1 MSISISRSLA
11 LDYHGDN
18 VGTPADQISKRIAN
32 IVDLMDGIEQRNKA
46 PSTLVTEE
54 QIRILRS
61 MIGGSGNTV
70 SVKLSP
76 PLNTECGMLAIGE
89 SKTHACLEE
98 VCRHIIDNILVPSR
112 GEIRLQAV
120 IRQQYEVG
128 YHVLGDIKGLDEN
141 LMLDCVRMYMAM
153 RCVLHA
159 PFQSVGDV
167 YEPSL
172 EEGSFMELLPRMP
185 KPVKFVD
192 PIIVSIGGYADIIE
206 TLTGAGGPLAGSDVL
221 NSTRDPTDLGIQLYK
236 ARLLRDYRSCT
247 LVLVMG
253 DDTEGVITTSLSE
266 LRKMHWTP
274 SSLICVSPVDSMDVG
289 SPCGATW
296 LSSGESS
303 SDLRSRMS
311 ALMEHGVIHS
321 DVRVLSLLKSPYL
334 DVLMLAYPG
343 LDKIASDIC
352 SMSDSEEVIHH
363 VSGHI
368 LDPVPADSLYPDMVR
383 AVRSVVLNMSN
394 ST

>member
-1 MSISISRSLA
+1 MQVRLIGDPSQLTYNGIRDPGKLKEFILTDVLTFFVHRRVSNLFHSKGGDDDRRNKFREMSISISRSLA

-192 PIIVSIGGYADIIE
+192 PIIVSIGGYADI
-206 TLTGAGGPLAGSDVL
+206 TLKFHAEEAP
-221 NSTRDPTDLGIQLYK
+221 
-236 ARLLRDYRSCT
+236 
-247 LVLVMG
+247 
-253 DDTEGVITTSLSE
+253 EGV
-266 LRKMHWTP
+266 LRIRDEM
-274 SSLICVSPVDSMDVG
+274 I
-289 SPCGATW
+289 
-296 LSSGESS
+296 
-303 SDLRSRMS
+303 
-311 ALMEHGVIHS
+311 
-321 DVRVLSLLKSPYL
+321 
-334 DVLMLAYPG
+334 
-343 LDKIASDIC
+343 KI
-352 SMSDSEEVIHH
+352 
-363 VSGHI
+363 
-368 LDPVPADSLYPDMVR
+368 LP
-383 AVRSVVLNMSN
+383 
-394 ST
+394 